1 MEYTIMRH
9 QLLWAALASLLI
21 VFNVQAAGG
30 ADCPKVSDIKASP
43 ETDPSSYD
51 DFTYTA
57 ESGGVKWVGSTSG
70 TSDTYLEEK
79 YKLVLDEDNSTD
91 RICSYKG
98 ETVTVNNVKSIPYL
112 RLTSK
117 K

>member
-1 MEYTIMRH
+1 MRREMV
-9 QLLWAALASLLI
+9 WAALASVLI
-21 VFNVQAAGG
+21 VCNVHAAGV

-43 ETDPSSYD
+43 ETDPNSYD

-57 ESGGVKWVGSTSG
+57 ESGGIQWVGSTSG
-70 TSDTYLEEK
+70 TNDTYLEEK
-79 YKLVLDEDNSTD
+79 YKLVLDEENSTD

-98 ETVTVNNVKSIPYL
+98 ETITVNNVKSIPYL